1 MHILLSDHGT
11 LRKVRFSRPSLVTML
26 AGHVEAIT
34 RNQPLIFLKLSLF
47 TMLGMFLARTLGDSI
62 LVAVLAYFLPCMLWS
77 RYSDGFYIRALID
90 KEWSFAD
97 TAENN
102 RHVADAL
109 GIELSAGE
117 NGAE

>member
-34 RNQPLIFLKLSLF
+34 RQQPLIFLQLALP
-47 TMLGMFLARTLGDSI
+47 TMLGLFLARALGDSI
-62 LVAVLAYFLPCMLWS
+62 LLAALAYFLPCLFWS
-77 RYSDGFYIRALID
+77 RYSDAFYIRTLMD
-90 KEWSFAD
+90 REWSFAD
-97 TAENN
+97 SAENN

-109 GIELSAGE
+109 GIELMAGE
-117 NGAE
+117 NGAD